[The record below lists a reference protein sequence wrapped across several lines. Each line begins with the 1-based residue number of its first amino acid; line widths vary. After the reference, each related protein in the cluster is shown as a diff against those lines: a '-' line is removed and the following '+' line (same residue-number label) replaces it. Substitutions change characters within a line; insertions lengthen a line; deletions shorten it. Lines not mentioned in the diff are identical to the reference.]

1 MSPEGPDDLERYLM
15 NKTPYRVVVNWEWT
29 SKCNARCAM
38 CPRHMIDNP
47 TISTADNF
55 EQTLARLDPRDVF
68 RCVIAGY
75 GEPTTHPRFEHSIE
89 RLRGHPVTFDM
100 ATNGSR
106 LSAQRLLALDGV
118 IRTLMISFSSIDPQI
133 YQSVHTNLD
142 QQAVMDGILAA
153 GRLLKKTR
161 VVINLSPTRECLDTL
176 NDTIAWLRGNG
187 INELHMS
194 PTYYDR
200 AGAQK
205 TSGQPDHVRLRAE
218 IRRHRLGSQ
227 ETAFIPGPMDIYRQ
241 WRANRFK
248 CVPRNTNMLISA
260 SGHYTYCFN
269 DIRESHQLGH
279 VADVSLREALERRE
293 VLEEQGGICAQCNL
307 RERYRPREL
316 ARVAVSY
323 ARARLAE

>member
-1 MSPEGPDDLERYLM
+1 MVGA
-15 NKTPYRVVVNWEWT
+15 PYRVVANWEWT

-47 TISTADNF
+47 TIMTGDTF
-55 EQTLARLDPRDVF
+55 EQTLARLNPQDVF

-75 GEPTTHPRFEHSIE
+75 GEPTTHPQFESFVE
-89 RLRGHPVTFDM
+89 RLLGHPVAFDM

-106 LSAQRLLALDGV
+106 LPAQRLQALDGA
-118 IRTLMISFSSIDPQI
+118 IRTLMISFSSIDPVV

-142 QQAVMDGILAA
+142 QQEVMDGILAS

-161 VVINLSPTRECLDTL
+161 LVINLSPTRECLDTL
-176 NDTIAWLRGNG
+176 DETVAWLRGNG
-187 INELHMS
+187 IDELHMS

-200 AGAQK
+200 AGAQT
-205 TSGQPDHVRLRAE
+205 TSGQPDHDRLRAE

-227 ETAFIPGPMDIYRQ
+227 ETAFIPGASDIYRQ
-241 WRANRFK
+241 WRENSFK

-260 SGHYTYCFN
+260 SGQYTYCFN
-269 DIRESHQLGH
+269 DIRESFPLGH
-279 VADVSLREALERRE
+279 VSEFSLREALERRE
-293 VLEEQGGICAQCNL
+293 ALAEQGEICQQCNL
-307 RERYRPREL
+307 RDRYGPGEL

-323 ARARLAE
+323 LRTKLVAQRAGGMGRAAV

>member
-1 MSPEGPDDLERYLM
+1 MSK
-15 NKTPYRVVVNWEWT
+15 NPYRVVVNWEWT

-38 CPRHMIDNP
+38 CPRHMIDAP
-47 TISTADNF
+47 TISTQDHF
-55 EQTLARLDPRDVF
+55 EQTLARLDTRDVF

-75 GEPTTHPRFEHSIE
+75 GEPTTHPLFDRYMA

-106 LSAQRLLALDGV
+106 LSEKRLASLDGV
-118 IRTLMISFSSIDPQI
+118 IHTLMISFSSVDPAV

-142 QQAVMDGILAA
+142 QQAVMKGILDA

-161 VVINLSPTRECLDTL
+161 LVINLSPTIECLDTL
-176 NDTIAWLRGNG
+176 DDTIAWLRGNG
-187 INELHMS
+187 VNDLHMS

-218 IRRHRLGSQ
+218 IRRHGLGSQ
-227 ETAFIPGPMDIYRQ
+227 ETAFIPGALDIYRQ
-241 WRANRFK
+241 WRDNRFK

-260 SGHYTYCFN
+260 TGHYTYCFN
-269 DIRESHQLGH
+269 DIRESHPLGH
-279 VADVSLREALERRE
+279 VRDLSLREALEKRE
-293 VLEEQGGICAQCNL
+293 QLAEQGEICAQCNL
-307 RERYRPREL
+307 RDRYRPREL

-323 ARARLAE
+323 ARARLAA

>member
-1 MSPEGPDDLERYLM
+1 M
-15 NKTPYRVVVNWEWT
+15 KKAPYRVVANWEWT

-47 TISTADNF
+47 TISTEETF
-55 EQTLARLDPRDVF
+55 EQTLARIDPQDVF

-75 GEPTTHPRFEHSIE
+75 GEPTTHPLFDSFIE
-89 RLRGHPVTFDM
+89 RLRDHPVTFDL

-106 LSAQRLLALDGV
+106 LSEQRLRLLDGV
-118 IRTLMISFSSIDPQI
+118 IHTLMISFSSIDPQI

-161 VVINLSPTRECLDTL
+161 LVINLSPTSECLDTL
-176 NDTIAWLRGNG
+176 DDTVAWLRGNG
-187 INELHMS
+187 VNELHMS

-205 TSGQPDHVRLRAE
+205 TSGQPDHERLRSE

-227 ETAFIPGPMDIYRQ
+227 ETAFIPGPGDIYRQ
-241 WRANRFK
+241 WRDNSFK

-260 SGHYTYCFN
+260 SGNYTYCFN
-269 DIRESHQLGH
+269 DIRESYPLGH
-279 VADVSLREALERRE
+279 VAELSLREALQRRE
-293 VLEEQGGICAQCNL
+293 ALAEQGEICQQCNL
-307 RERYRPREL
+307 RNRYRPGEL
-316 ARVAVSY
+316 ARVAVTYLRSK
-323 ARARLAE
+323 LAA

>member
-1 MSPEGPDDLERYLM
+1 M
-15 NKTPYRVVVNWEWT
+15 NKAPYRVVANWEWT

-47 TISTADNF
+47 TISTQDNF
-55 EQTLARLDPRDVF
+55 EQTLARLNPRDVF

-75 GEPTTHPRFEHSIE
+75 GEPTTHPLFDRHIE
-89 RLRGHPVTFDM
+89 RLRDHPVSFDM

-106 LSAQRLLALDGV
+106 LSEKRLRTLDGV
-118 IRTLMISFSSIDPQI
+118 IDTLMISFSSIDPQV

-142 QQAVMDGILAA
+142 QRAVMDGILAA
-153 GRLLKKTR
+153 GRLLKKTKL
-161 VVINLSPTRECLDTL
+161 VINLSPTRECLDTL
-176 NDTIAWLRGNG
+176 DDTVGWLRGNG
-187 INELHMS
+187 IEQLHMS

-200 AGAQK
+200 AGAQQ
-205 TSGQPDHVRLRAE
+205 TSGQPDHLRLRAE

-227 ETAFIPGPMDIYRQ
+227 ETAFIPGPLDIWRQ
-241 WRANRFK
+241 WRDNTFK

-269 DIRESHQLGH
+269 DIRESHPLGH
-279 VADVSLREALERRE
+279 VSELSLREALQRRE
-293 VLEEQGGICAQCNL
+293 ALAEQGEICGQCNL
-307 RERYRPREL
+307 RDRYRPKEL

-323 ARARLAE
+323 ARAKLAA

>member
-1 MSPEGPDDLERYLM
+1 MS
-15 NKTPYRVVVNWEWT
+15 KAPYRVVANWEWT

-47 TISTADNF
+47 TISTAETF
-55 EQTLARLDPRDVF
+55 EQTLARLQPQDVF

-75 GEPTTHPRFEHSIE
+75 GEPTTHPQFEHFIE
-89 RLRGHPVTFDM
+89 RLRGNPLTFDI

-106 LSAQRLLALDGV
+106 LSETRLEQLDGV
-118 IRTLMISFSSIDPQI
+118 IHTLMISFSSIDPVI

-161 VVINLSPTRECLDTL
+161 LVINLSPTSECLDTL
-176 NDTIAWLRGNG
+176 DDTVSWLRGNG
-187 INELHMS
+187 IDNLHMS

-200 AGAQK
+200 AGAQQ
-205 TSGQPDHVRLRAE
+205 TAGQPEHERLRAE
-218 IRRHRLGSQ
+218 IKRHRLGSQ
-227 ETAFIPGPMDIYRQ
+227 ETAFIPGAADIFQQ
-241 WRANRFK
+241 WRNNQFK

-269 DIRESHQLGH
+269 DIRESHPLGH
-279 VADVSLREALERRE
+279 VADMSLREALQRRE
-293 VLEEQGGICAQCNL
+293 ELSEQGEICEQCNL
-307 RERYRPREL
+307 RNRYRPGEL

-323 ARARLAE
+323 LKTRLAA